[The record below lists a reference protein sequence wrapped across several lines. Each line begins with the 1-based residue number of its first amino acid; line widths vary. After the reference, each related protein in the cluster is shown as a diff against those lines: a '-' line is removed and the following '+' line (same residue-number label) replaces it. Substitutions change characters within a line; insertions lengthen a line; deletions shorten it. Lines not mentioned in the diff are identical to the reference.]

1 MQQKRHCTS
10 NTHLSPSTTDEVTM
24 KINNSLVVA
33 ASILVSGASA
43 FSPSQHQARVSTTLS
58 ARQNEKW
65 GAATAAAVVGWTL
78 ATQFVGAADLPP
90 AMSSTSSIVAINE
103 KPADPTY
110 EKLDFSMPSYTAG
123 AKTASGF
130 GEGTSARLADT
141 NSDTTETDKQKVAM
155 ERAEAA
161 RQERLKQQKEE
172 TKAREAD
179 IKAREAV
186 KKAERERRMKGIFD

>member
-1 MQQKRHCTS
+1 
-10 NTHLSPSTTDEVTM
+10 M

-43 FSPSQHQARVSTTLS
+43 FCPPQHQARASTNLS
-58 ARQNEKW
+58 AQNDKW

-90 AMSSTSSIVAINE
+90 AMSSTSSIVAILE
-103 KPADPTY
+103 KPAEPTY

-123 AKTASGF
+123 SKTASGF
-130 GEGTSARLADT
+130 GEGTVARLADT
-141 NSDTTETDKQKVAM
+141 NSDTTETDKQVVAM
-155 ERAEAA
+155 KKAEAA

-172 TKAREAD
+172 AKAREAD
-179 IKAREAV
+179 IKARDAV